1 MALIIDATVSGAN
14 SNSYATLIEAKTYF
28 DARLHTDIWTDSTDD
43 VKNKALAM
51 ATRRIEQEKFY
62 GDRATNTQKL
72 KFPRVNIGYLD
83 GVLLDSIIPE
93 MLKEAQFELAI
104 HLLSTD
110 MSQKSVDTGNIAE
123 ASMGSFSVKY
133 AIDKSDNVSTSY
145 DEIPPFVSSLLS
157 ELSRTVSDG
166 CYAFVGR

>member
-14 SNSYATLIEAKTYF
+14 SNSYATLTEANTYF
-28 DARLHTDIWTDSTDD
+28 DARLHTANWTAALDD
-43 VKNKALAM
+43 DKNRALAM

-62 GDRATNTQKL
+62 GDRATDTQKL
-72 KFPRVNIGYLD
+72 KFPRVNIGFLD
-83 GVLLDSIIPE
+83 GILLDNIIPE

-104 HLLSTD
+104 HLLATD

-123 ASMGSFSVKY
+123 ASVGSISVKY
-133 AIDKSDNVSTSY
+133 AIDKNDNVSTSY
-145 DEIPPFVSSLLS
+145 DELPPFVESLLS
-157 ELSRTVSDG
+157 ELSKTVSDG